1 MEEEEEG
8 DGREEGAATAAEA
21 EGSRKKGT
29 KQRCGGEEGKSL
41 EAWSLST
48 PLSPSMSTPILPPRF
63 ASRARTMTP
72 PPRRYSALLPP
83 GPGEAFER
91 IAERAEVLRKPGDGG
106 D

>member
-21 EGSRKKGT
+21 EGSRKKGK

-41 EAWSLST
+41 EAW
-48 PLSPSMSTPILPPRF
+48 SMSTPILPPRF